1 MWLFEHLSLPE
12 FLLYVKP
19 NVYLLNIKYNYA
31 RNVERKLNGHDFPT
45 PRSCMCLW
53 EIAMT

>member
-12 FLLYVKP
+12 FLQYVKP

-31 RNVERKLNGHDFPT
+31 RNVERKLNGRDFPT
-45 PRSCMCLW
+45 PRSCMCL
-53 EIAMT
+53 